1 MGCHAESQGRG
12 QVIKGMTVRQVTP
25 LLLVCRV
32 WNGKCRGQVTWILER
47 KHVKPR
53 SMLAVCLLTDVR
65 GVCEAGRG
73 S

>member
-1 MGCHAESQGRG
+1 
-12 QVIKGMTVRQVTP
+12 MTVRQVTR
-25 LLLVCRV
+25 LLLVCGV
-32 WNGKCRGQVTWILER
+32 WIGECRGQVTWILER

>member
-1 MGCHAESQGRG
+1 
-12 QVIKGMTVRQVTP
+12 MTVRQVTR
-25 LLLVCRV
+25 LLLVCGV
-32 WNGKCRGQVTWILER
+32 WNGECRGQVTWILER

-65 GVCEAGRG
+65 GACEAGRG